1 MVNQYKKGE
10 NFMGIKSSVLQKKK
24 KNGFGLLVF
33 WTMYN

>member
-24 KNGFGLLVF
+24 KMVLD
-33 WTMYN
+33 Y